1 MGDVLL
7 FRIQIS
13 DGAVAAHPFFF
24 MMWCHQPLLQ
34 LRCWREVPSV
44 MALPKREGGEPAGGR
59 KEGPKSMLL
68 WKSELPAQSFG
79 EIKVAKP
86 AGDMA
91 RVR

>member
-1 MGDVLL
+1 M
-7 FRIQIS
+7 
-13 DGAVAAHPFFF
+13 
-24 MMWCHQPLLQ
+24 
-34 LRCWREVPSV
+34 